1 VAETQTGRI
10 FSDIT
15 QCVGNTPLVRLNRI
29 TEDCVA
35 TVVAKIESLNPMGSL
50 KDRVAKAMI
59 DQAEQDG
66 LIDEKTIIVEPTSGN
81 TGIGLACVCAT
92 RGLRLIVTMPDNMSV
107 ERRRLLKAFGV
118 EVVLTPA
125 IEGMA
130 GAVSAA
136 ETLVAEKPNCYM
148 PQQFTNRANPQAH
161 RETTAEEIW
170 RDTDGEV
177 DVIVAGVG
185 TGGTITGIAEG
196 LKPRKPSLR
205 IVAVEPANSPVI
217 SQRLAGE
224 ELTSKN
230 HAIQGIGPGFIPEV
244 LNLDLL
250 DEVIQVADE
259 DAIQTSRQLAK
270 KEGLFGGTC
279 CGAVTW
285 AALQIARREENR
297 DKLIVV
303 ILPDLGERYLSTK
316 LFTD

>member
-1 VAETQTGRI
+1 MAETQTDRI
-10 FSDIT
+10 LSDIT
-15 QCVGNTPLVRLNRI
+15 QCIGNTPLVRLNRI
-29 TEDCVA
+29 TENCVA
-35 TVVAKIESLNPMGSL
+35 TVAAKVESLNPTGSL
-50 KDRVAKAMI
+50 KDRIAKAML
-59 DQAEQDG
+59 DHAEQNG

-81 TGIGLACVCAT
+81 TGIGLACVCAA
-92 RGLRLIVTMPDNMSV
+92 RGLQLIVTMPDNMSV
-107 ERRRLLKAFGV
+107 ERRRMLKAFGV

-130 GAVSAA
+130 GAVRAA
-136 ETLVAEKPNCYM
+136 ETLVGEKPNCYM
-148 PQQFTNRANPQAH
+148 PQQFTNPANPKIH

-170 RDTDGEV
+170 RDSNGEV
-177 DVIVAGVG
+177 DVVVAGVG

-205 IVAVEPANSPVI
+205 IVAVEPANSPAI

-230 HAIQGIGPGFIPEV
+230 HAIQGIGPGFIPDV
-244 LNLDLL
+244 LDLDFL
-250 DEVIQVADE
+250 DEVIPVTDE
-259 DAIQTSRQLAK
+259 DAIRTSRRLAK
-270 KEGLFGGTC
+270 EEGLFGGIC

-285 AALQIARREENR
+285 AALQIARRQENR

-316 LFTD
+316 LYSD